1 MILTTTHQIPGYS
14 IDKYKGLVNANQ
26 VIGVNLISE
35 WIASVTDVIG
45 GTSGTFR
52 RKLDTVYGDVLS
64 TLSTKAKEVG
74 ANAIVGVRMDFNEIS
89 AKGKSMFM
97 LTAQGTAVVISIDR
111 LDLCKKL
118 HELKIYLE
126 DGLLSQEEYER
137 ECSRV
142 NKNIENVIYEESKII
157 EIEELEKER
166 KLKEAEGKKIQQ
178 QQRDALKNEKLSSID
193 KQLNEFCGFHI
204 GDVVEVIETGDNVCI
219 NGFTPDGYVVCIK
232 GEEILVYF
240 ITEIQDGNILRNQ

>member
-74 ANAIVGVRMDFNEIS
+74 ANAIVGVKVDTEAIGTNG
-89 AKGKSMFM
+89 AM
-97 LTAQGTAVVISIDR
+97 LMVTVSGTAVV
-111 LDLCKKL
+111 
-118 HELKIYLE
+118 
-126 DGLLSQEEYER
+126 
-137 ECSRV
+137 
-142 NKNIENVIYEESKII
+142 
-157 EIEELEKER
+157 
-166 KLKEAEGKKIQQ
+166 
-178 QQRDALKNEKLSSID
+178 
-193 KQLNEFCGFHI
+193 
-204 GDVVEVIETGDNVCI
+204 VE
-219 NGFTPDGYVVCIK
+219 
-232 GEEILVYF
+232 
-240 ITEIQDGNILRNQ
+240 

>member
-64 TLSTKAKEVG
+64 TLTTKAKEVG

-111 LDLCKKL
+111 RDLCKKL

-137 ECSRV
+137 ECSKV
-142 NKNIENVIYEESKII
+142 NKYIENVISEESKII

-166 KLKEAEGKKIQQ
+166 KLKEAEEKKIQLQ
-178 QQRDALKNEKLSSID
+178 QKDALKKEKLSSID

-204 GDVVEVIETGDNVCI
+204 GDVVEVIETGDHVCI

-232 GEEILVYF
+232 GDEILIYL
-240 ITEIQDGNILRNQ
+240 ITEIQDANI